1 MKKLLNSLLI
11 FSIIACCTVS
21 MELVEDGTSSHT
33 LPDEEVYQ
41 YGDGRDNKDDPGI
54 GYQY

>member
-21 MELVEDGTSSHT
+21 MEFVEDGTSSHT

>member
-1 MKKLLNSLLI
+1 MKKILKTLMIFAILI
-11 FSIIACCTVS
+11 CSSIT
-21 MELVEDGTSSHT
+21 LEDFNGETPSITIKDNNIS
-33 LPDEEVYQ
+33 Q